1 VGAGYLDSAPVAV
14 LSSCAQRRA
23 IFRVGLVNAGALWNG
38 CEEGGGNNWG
48 GGAST

>member
-1 VGAGYLDSAPVAV
+1 VGAGCLDSAPVAV

-23 IFRVGLVNAGALWNG
+23 VFRVGLVNAGTLCPG
-38 CEEGGGNNWG
+38 CEEGGNNNWG